1 MIDNNIAAIVE
12 VLKGSEVEDT
22 CSVLAWLVSS
32 EEDERKMPEWIAAK
46 VMPERKMTPMMDAAI
61 FQRLL
66 DVLPEAL
73 LAFNPCLSA
82 NSFHAS
88 SIFTFFGFPFFI
100 AILTIAMS

>member
-1 MIDNNIAAIVE
+1 MRVILDAFGGDNSPVEAIKGAAQAVKESDVTVILCGDKE
-12 VLKGSEVEDT
+12 KI
-22 CSVLAWLVSS
+22 
-32 EEDERKMPEWIAAK
+32 KK
-46 VMPERKMTPMMDAAI
+46 VMAEKKMTPMMDAAI

-88 SIFTFFGFPFFI
+88 YIFTFFGFPFFI